1 MEQIK
6 EITLEQAKKIL
17 AKDIAYITM
26 KDGEVLI
33 VNGLDHDK
41 FDKKEKENEN
51 YMEEPNKINTEDNL
65 HLIQEDTE
73 ENERNSKLSNQQYNQ
88 YINNQ
93 KFIMKNKK

>member
-73 ENERNSKLSNQQYNQ
+73 ENERNSKLSNHQYNQ